1 MDKKIKIL
9 HLEDSLK
16 DFELMHSII
25 ESGEIEHEYFLTDNE
40 KDFVNLLETENIV
53 VILADYKMPDYN
65 GNEAL
70 KFAKEKYSFI
80 PFIFVSGTIGEDVAI
95 NAMLNGATDY
105 VLKNK
110 LERLVPAIKRAL
122 KERENN
128 NMKIEAEEAL
138 RASEEKYKAIYQY
151 SNDAIMLLDR
161 NGFFDYNPQT
171 LKLFK
176 INSIK
181 EFKKL
186 SPFELSP
193 PVQSDGRNSLEAS
206 EEHIR
211 IAYRDGYNRFDW
223 IHRRTNGEEFNAD
236 VLLSAFDYCGE
247 RVLQATVRDI
257 TESKNAADK
266 ITSERRMLR
275 TLIDNLPDVI
285 YVKDIDCRKVIANKA
300 DVHNLGFKKEAEVLG
315 KSDIELFEG
324 QTGLCGYDDDK
335 NVINSGKAIVEREE
349 DFIDKNG
356 VRHWLLTSKI
366 PLQNEDGIITG
377 LVGISHDIT
386 KRKMTEAELLQSYI
400 FSETLIKT
408 IPFGMDIVD
417 ETGTV
422 LFQSESFKE
431 IFGKSAIG
439 NKCWKL
445 YRDDKKQ
452 CSDCPLF
459 KGITIGETE
468 TYESHG
474 VLGSRKFEISH
485 TGMLYEGKK
494 AMLEIFQDITERK
507 EKEQELIK
515 AKAG

>member
-40 KDFVNLLETENIV
+40 KDFVNLLETENID

-324 QTGLCGYDDDK
+324 QT
-335 NVINSGKAIVEREE
+335 
-349 DFIDKNG
+349 
-356 VRHWLLTSKI
+356 
-366 PLQNEDGIITG
+366 
-377 LVGISHDIT
+377 
-386 KRKMTEAELLQSYI
+386 
-400 FSETLIKT
+400 
-408 IPFGMDIVD
+408 
-417 ETGTV
+417 
-422 LFQSESFKE
+422 
-431 IFGKSAIG
+431 
-439 NKCWKL
+439 
-445 YRDDKKQ
+445 
-452 CSDCPLF
+452 
-459 KGITIGETE
+459 
-468 TYESHG
+468 
-474 VLGSRKFEISH
+474 
-485 TGMLYEGKK
+485 
-494 AMLEIFQDITERK
+494 
-507 EKEQELIK
+507 
-515 AKAG
+515 